1 MRRPRWTLKIIVKE
15 QSMTKAKI
23 LAFLAVMAMVLIV
36 PAVAFAQAVPPHIFI
51 GSVTVNGLSAPTG
64 TVVSAVVGGVEQGNT
79 TVSSTGSYTLQ
90 VSQGSGTDIVFMVD
104 TLTASETATWQQG
117 GADVLNLTAGSGA
130 VAGAGTDGARGASG
144 AKGSKGDKG
153 DAGER
158 GPAGPAGPAG
168 SAGSAGSD
176 GKAGAA
182 GSDGAAGAAGSDG
195 AAGKA
200 GAAGSSGGGGPV
212 GLIALILSIVA
223 ILGVIGVYFA
233 SKQPAA

>member
-1 MRRPRWTLKIIVKE
+1 
-15 QSMTKAKI
+15 MTKAKI
-23 LAFLAVMAMVLIV
+23 LALLAVMAMVLIV
-36 PAVAFAQAVPPHIFI
+36 PAVVFAQSPPHRFF
-51 GSVTVNGLSAPTG
+51 GTVTVNGLTAPSG
-64 TVVSAVVGGVEQGNT
+64 TAVSAVIDGVEQGST
-79 TVSSTGSYTLQ
+79 TVDTDGKYIMD
-90 VSQGSGTDIVFMVD
+90 VSQGSGNDIVFQID
-104 TLTASETATWQQG
+104 QLTATQTASWEKGMATLL
-117 GADVLNLTAGSGA
+117 DLTADSSSQASGA
-130 VAGAGTDGARGASG
+130 GEAGAKGASG

-153 DAGER
+153 DSGER

-233 SKQPAA
+233 SKQSAA